1 MGPTNY
7 KEQIRDLKS
16 RLASEPDRLY
26 RELLEQK
33 IKDLYKLAS
42 RESVEILLQRQAEN
56 RSRWNTNRAPIKCGL
71 RNATGGQVAEKP
83 DHWYWDSASEKDAKE
98 LERIKNTIRKKL
110 FFKPEKTLV
119 RKFHILGGFSK
130 ALKALKLEALT
141 QLPEETRKAKGEVI
155 LKLIEKELNGD
166 AKGLPF
172 C

>member
-7 KEQIRDLKS
+7 KEQIRLLKEKH
-16 RLASEPDRLY
+16 AKETDKLY

-42 RESVEILLQRQAEN
+42 RESVSILLVKQSDN
-56 RSRWNTNRAPIKCGL
+56 RSRWNTNRTPIKCGL

-83 DHWYWDSASEKDAKE
+83 ERWYWDSASEKDSKE
-98 LERIKNTIRKKL
+98 LERIKNTIMKKL
-110 FFKPEKTLV
+110 FFKPEKVLV
-119 RKFHILGGFSK
+119 QKFHILGGFSK
-130 ALKALKLEALT
+130 TLKALGLEALT

-155 LKLIEKELNGD
+155 LKLIEKEMNGTP
-166 AKGLPF
+166 KELPF

>member
-16 RLASEPDRLY
+16 RLANEPDKLY

-56 RSRWNTNRAPIKCGL
+56 RSRWNTNRTPIKCGL

-130 ALKALKLEALT
+130 TLKALKLEALT

-166 AKGLPF
+166 SKELPF